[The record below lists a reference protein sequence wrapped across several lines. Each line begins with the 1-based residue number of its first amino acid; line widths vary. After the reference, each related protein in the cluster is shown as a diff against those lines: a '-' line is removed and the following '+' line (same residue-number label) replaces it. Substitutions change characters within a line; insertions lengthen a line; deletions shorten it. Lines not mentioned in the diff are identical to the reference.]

1 MGHEAPSPC
10 LPYVGS
16 NVMRI
21 LVVASLLIASVA
33 VLAGCASEEG
43 GDITGKTWRLVS
55 ITTQS
60 PSFSAIVP
68 AEAMV
73 NYTIEFND
81 DGTFAARADC
91 NQVAGNYTIQDN
103 GVLTIV
109 PGPSTLAACPEGS
122 LGDEYVA
129 ALAQAGSYTIAE
141 NQLTIT
147 LLDDGTL
154 TFTSA

>member
-1 MGHEAPSPC
+1 
-10 LPYVGS
+10 
-16 NVMRI
+16 MRI
-21 LVVASLLIASVA
+21 LLAAGLLIATLA
-33 VLAGCASEEG
+33 GLAGCASEDG
-43 GDITGKTWRLVS
+43 GDITGTTWRLVS
-55 ITTQS
+55 ITTQT

-81 DGTFAARADC
+81 DGTFSAKADC
-91 NQVAGNYTIQDN
+91 NQVAGTYTIQDS
-103 GVLTIV
+103 GVMTIA
-109 PGPSTLAACPEGS
+109 PGPSTMAFCGEES
-122 LGDEYVA
+122 LDVAYVA
-129 ALAQAGSYTIAE
+129 ALGQAGSYTIAE

>member
-1 MGHEAPSPC
+1 
-10 LPYVGS
+10 
-16 NVMRI
+16 MRI
-21 LVVASLLIASVA
+21 LLAAGLLIATLA
-33 VLAGCASEEG
+33 GLAGCASEEG
-43 GDITGKTWRLVS
+43 GEITGTTWRLVS

-73 NYTIEFND
+73 NYTIEFNE
-81 DGTFAARADC
+81 DGTFSAKADC
-91 NQVAGNYTIQDN
+91 NQVSGTYTIQDN

-109 PGPSTLAACPEGS
+109 PGPSTLAFCGEES
-122 LGDEYVA
+122 LSDAYKT
-129 ALAQAGSYTIAE
+129 ALGQAGSYTIAE

>member
-1 MGHEAPSPC
+1 
-10 LPYVGS
+10 
-16 NVMRI
+16 MRI
-21 LVVASLLIASVA
+21 LLAAGLLIATVA
-33 VLAGCASEEG
+33 GLAGCASEEG
-43 GDITGKTWRLVS
+43 GDITGTTWRLVS
-55 ITTQS
+55 ITTQT

-81 DGTFAARADC
+81 DGTFSAKADC
-91 NQVAGNYTIQDN
+91 NQVAGTYTIQDS
-103 GVLTIV
+103 GVMTIA
-109 PGPSTLAACPEGS
+109 PGPSTQAACPEGS
-122 LGDEYVA
+122 LDRAYVA
-129 ALAQAGSYTIAE
+129 ALGQAGSYTIAE

>member
-1 MGHEAPSPC
+1 
-10 LPYVGS
+10 
-16 NVMRI
+16 MRI
-21 LVVASLLIASVA
+21 LFAAGVLIASVA
-33 VLAGCASEEG
+33 ALAGCASESG
-43 GDITGKTWRLVS
+43 GDITGPTWRLVS
-55 ITTQS
+55 ITTQT
-60 PSFSAIVP
+60 PAFQGIVP

-73 NYTIEFND
+73 NYTVTFND
-81 DGTFAARADC
+81 DGTFDAKADC
-91 NQVAGNYTIQDN
+91 NQVGGTYTIEDQS
-103 GVLTIV
+103 VLTMV
-109 PGPSTLAACPEGS
+109 PGPSTPAMCGEDS

>member
-1 MGHEAPSPC
+1 
-10 LPYVGS
+10 
-16 NVMRI
+16 MRN
-21 LVVASLLIASVA
+21 LLAAGLLIATVA
-33 VLAGCASEEG
+33 GLAGCASEEG
-43 GDITGKTWRLVS
+43 GDITGTTWRLVS

-81 DGTFAARADC
+81 DGTFSAKADC
-91 NQVAGNYTIQDN
+91 NQVAGDYTAQDS
-103 GVLTIV
+103 GVLTIT
-109 PGPSTLAACPEGS
+109 PGPSTMAACGEES

-154 TFTSA
+154 TFASA

>member
-1 MGHEAPSPC
+1 
-10 LPYVGS
+10 
-16 NVMRI
+16 MRI
-21 LVVASLLIASVA
+21 LLAAGLLIATLA
-33 VLAGCASEEG
+33 GLAGCASEEG
-43 GDITGKTWRLVS
+43 GDITGTTWRLVS

-81 DGTFAARADC
+81 DGTFSAKADC
-91 NQVAGNYTIQDN
+91 NQVAGDYTIQDS
-103 GVLTIV
+103 GVLTIT
-109 PGPSTLAACPEGS
+109 PGPSTLAFCGEES
-122 LGDEYVA
+122 LGDAYVA
-129 ALAQAGSYTIAE
+129 ALAQAGAYTIAE

>member
-21 LVVASLLIASVA
+21 LVVAGLLIASVA

-43 GDITGKTWRLVS
+43 GDITGRTWRLVS
-55 ITTQS
+55 ITTQT

-73 NYTIEFND
+73 NYTIEFNQ
-81 DGTFAARADC
+81 DGTFSAKADC
-91 NQVAGNYTIQDN
+91 NQVSGDYKIQGE
-103 GVLTIV
+103 GVLTIT
-109 PGPSTLAACPEGS
+109 PGPSTMAECGEQS
-122 LGDEYVA
+122 LSDEYVA
-129 ALAQAGSYTIAE
+129 ALGQAGSFTIAE

>member
-1 MGHEAPSPC
+1 MPPH
-10 LPYVGS
+10 VGS

-21 LVVASLLIASVA
+21 LVVAGLLIASIS
-33 VLAGCASEEG
+33 VLAGCATESG
-43 GDITGKTWRLVS
+43 GDITGPTWRLVS
-55 ITTQS
+55 ITTQR
-60 PSFSAIVP
+60 PAFQGVVP

-73 NYTIEFND
+73 NYTITFND
-81 DGTFAARADC
+81 DATFAAKADC
-91 NQVAGNYTIQDN
+91 NQVSGTYTIEDN
-103 GVLTIV
+103 SVLTIV
-109 PGPSTLAACPEGS
+109 PGPSTLAFCGEES

-154 TFTSA
+154 TFASA